1 MELKEY
7 SIIRRFRE
15 VQTNMGSMPIE
26 DYREI
31 VASQSGFDGYDEMY
45 HQGYRIGNGYDKD
58 RVFYI
63 VKIGRNRF
71 VEVLCVTDY
80 VHQEQTAY
88 MMRNCI
94 FGITKEG
101 DRFFYHDILSL
112 EQEKSLTNMVIEAY
126 NKEFQ
131 YKPFS

>member
-1 MELKEY
+1 M
-7 SIIRRFRE
+7 I
-15 VQTNMGSMPIE
+15 N
-26 DYREI
+26 
-31 VASQSGFDGYDEMY
+31 
-45 HQGYRIGNGYDKD
+45 D

-63 VKIGRNRF
+63 VKIERNRF

-112 EQEKSLTNMVIEAY
+112 EQEKILTNMVIETY

-131 YKPFS
+131 CKAETFS